1 MRALGASLVML
12 GGLLAGLARRHAGP
26 GLEFSIPGASP
37 EPLPGVPEP
46 APLPP
51 AAPRQFGRLFPADVA
66 ALVNPAWGVPIDEVL
81 AYVEVESGFNP
92 RAYRWESN
100 LGEASYGLMQVLES
114 TARDRGFIGPPTNL
128 YQPEIGL
135 EIGCAHVIWTRD
147 FLASRGAPSDP
158 ISVALAYNAGVGN
171 ALRGRV
177 VQSYG
182 AKWNAARLR
191 YAGLSYGA

>member
-1 MRALGASLVML
+1 MRALGAGLVML
-12 GGLLAGLARRHAGP
+12 GGLLAGWARRNAGP
-26 GLEFSIPGASP
+26 GLEISIPGASP

-46 APLPP
+46 PPLPP
-51 AAPRQFGRLFPADVA
+51 AAPRQFGRLAPAEVA
-66 ALVNPAWGVPIDEVL
+66 ALVDPAWGVPVDEVL
-81 AYVEVESGFNP
+81 AYCEVESSFNP
-92 RAYRWESN
+92 RAYRWESH

-114 TARDRGFIGPPTNL
+114 TARDRGLIGPPTNL
-128 YQPEIGL
+128 YEPAIGL

-158 ISVALAYNAGVGN
+158 LSVALAYNAGVGN

-182 AKWNAARLR
+182 AKWNAARVR
-191 YAGLSYGA
+191 YAGFAYGT